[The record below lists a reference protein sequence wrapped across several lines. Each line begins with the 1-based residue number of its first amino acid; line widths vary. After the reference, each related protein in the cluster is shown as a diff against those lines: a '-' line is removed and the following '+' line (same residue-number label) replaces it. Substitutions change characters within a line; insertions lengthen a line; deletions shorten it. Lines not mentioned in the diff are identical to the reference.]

1 MSNMVQPVPEYLQ
14 ESQRTEDWYARRIG
28 KFTGSGIKNL
38 MSEGRAKDAKWGE
51 TAKSYV
57 FSKLYERVSNSRIM
71 IPETYQMAKGK
82 EVEADAMR
90 IFGER
95 TRFYVQP
102 VEFILSEEV
111 PYIGASPDG
120 LVFDN
125 KDRLVGAWE
134 TKCRLD
140 ETMLKNAFVRVTPKH
155 DAFWQLQTEM
165 YVTGTKINY
174 FTHYS
179 PDRECPFDLQIQEV
193 ERDDEAIGR
202 MLERAKIANKVIE
215 DAIAA
220 IGSVQDKRISYI
232 TLTER
237 MMQMREYIWTNLV

>member
-1 MSNMVQPVPEYLQ
+1 MSKLIQSIPEYLQ

-28 KFTGSGIKNL
+28 KFTGSGIHKL
-38 MSEGRAKDAKWGE
+38 MSEGRGKDCKFGE

-71 IPETYQMAKGK
+71 TPETYQMAKGK
-82 EVEADAMR
+82 EVEVDAMR

-102 VEFILSEEV
+102 AEFIISDEV
-111 PYIGASPDG
+111 PYVGASPDG
-120 LVFDN
+120 LVFDS
-125 KDRLVGAWE
+125 KDRLVGVWE

-165 YVTGTKINY
+165 FVTGTTINY

-193 ERDDEAIGR
+193 HRDDEAIGR
-202 MLERAKIANKVIE
+202 MLERAELANKVIE
-215 DAIAA
+215 DAIASV
-220 IGSVQDKRISYI
+220 GSVQDKRISYI

-237 MMQMREYIWTNLV
+237 MMQMREYIWANLV